1 MLRERS
7 RTWVEVDLKRIKNNY
22 RAAMARLHGET
33 AAIAVIKS
41 DAYGHGYDRVGRA
54 LFECGVRR
62 FAVASID
69 ESVALRECEWLP
81 RECEVLILSYTP
93 PALLDELCEYGIA
106 QSLISEDYAAELAS
120 RIVARHCGKIR
131 THIALDTGMRRVGMN
146 ADRIGGLV
154 EFAREYKDRLGIG
167 AVFTHLCCADGE
179 SPSDKEFTGLQLK
192 RFSAACAALRPIGIN
207 EAHCL
212 NSAGILWHS
221 GSVCGELSRLV
232 RPGIVLY
239 GLSPNGGSLPKD
251 FTPALTWKTEIAM
264 VKTVRRGE
272 SVGYGRAF
280 TAPRDMLVAT
290 LPVGYAD
297 GYPRALSNKGY
308 VMTNGTMAP
317 VVGRVCMNQMTVDVS
332 GANGVRPGDAA
343 VLLGGKANADRLA
356 GIAGTIGYELIT
368 RISPYVPRFYLE
380 N

>member
-1 MLRERS
+1 MLLEHP

-69 ESVALRECEWLP
+69 EAVALRECEWLP
-81 RECEVLILSYTP
+81 RECEVLILGYTP
-93 PALLDELCEYGIA
+93 PALLDELCEYGIT
-106 QSLISEDYAAELAS
+106 QPLISEDYAAELAS

-131 THIALDTGMRRVGMN
+131 THLALDTGMRRVGEDCEN
-146 ADRIGGLV
+146 IVGLTDLV
-154 EFAREYKDRLGIG
+154 ARYKSRLGID

-192 RFSAACAALRPIGIN
+192 RFSAAYRALRPLGIS

-221 GSVCGELSRLV
+221 RSVCDELSRLV

-251 FTPALTWKTEIAM
+251 FTPALTWKTEVAM
-264 VKTVRRGE
+264 VKTVHRGE
-272 SVGYGRAF
+272 SIGYGRAF

-297 GYPRALSNKGY
+297 GYPRALSNKGF
-308 VMTNGTMAP
+308 VMIRGNMAS
-317 VVGRVCMNQMTVDVS
+317 VLGRVCMNQMMVEVSDVE
-332 GANGVRPGDAA
+332 GVCPGDEA

-368 RISPYVPRFYLE
+368 RISPYVPRFYL
-380 N
+380 